1 MEEFFVDTTFLVAR
15 FNSRDARHA
24 DAMSFL
30 KELAG
35 GALGAFRLVTTD
47 YVFDEMVTA
56 ILSRTGSHRKAAD
69 AGRAILDSKAW
80 RLEILGRGDFDR
92 AWALFLER
100 QDKRWSFTDCTS
112 FAFME
117 HRGFRKA
124 LTFDRNFSQAGFT
137 PLP

>member
-1 MEEFFVDTTFLVAR
+1 MEEFFVDTTFLLAR
-15 FNSRDARHA
+15 FNPRDESHA

-30 KELAG
+30 ADMAT
-35 GALGAFRLVTTD
+35 GAVGAFRLVTTD

-56 ILSRTGSHRKAAD
+56 ILARTRSHRKAAD
-69 AGRAILDSKAW
+69 AGRSLLSSKAW
-80 RLEILGRGDFDR
+80 RLEVLGRGDFDR
-92 AWALFLER
+92 AWTLFLER
-100 QDKRWSFTDCTS
+100 EDKRWSFTDCTS
-112 FAFME
+112 FAFMD